1 MLLQSESK
9 HAASAS
15 CCWRVT
21 LRERS
26 FLLSGEVSSQLNQ
39 PAVSLSKLDCLTYV
53 ASMLSKEKKKKKAH
67 STNKLALA
75 ETVSAALC
83 NYVETSTFL
92 ILQEGPLC
100 FSLK

>member
-1 MLLQSESK
+1 MAQAEINCAVFVLICVNVALVSPEMTRGATFVLLQSESK

-26 FLLSGEVSSQLNQ
+26 LLLSGEVSSQLNQ

-53 ASMLSKEKKKKKAH
+53 ASMLSKKKK
-67 STNKLALA
+67 
-75 ETVSAALC
+75 
-83 NYVETSTFL
+83 
-92 ILQEGPLC
+92 
-100 FSLK
+100 